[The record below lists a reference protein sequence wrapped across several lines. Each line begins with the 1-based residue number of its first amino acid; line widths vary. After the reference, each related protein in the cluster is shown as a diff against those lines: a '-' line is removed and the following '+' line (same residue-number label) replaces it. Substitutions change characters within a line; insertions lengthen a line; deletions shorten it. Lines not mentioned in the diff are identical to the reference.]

1 MDKNVTLVIMA
12 AGMGSRFGGLKQVE
26 SMGPNGEFLLD
37 YSIYDAIVSG
47 FNKVVFIIRKENY
60 DLFRTTIGKRIEEKI
75 DVEYV
80 FQEFDDIKD
89 KYNIPDTRV
98 KPLGTAHAILCTK
111 DVVKTPF
118 IIINAD
124 DFYGRDSFMK
134 AKEFLN
140 KVDNDSYNYGM
151 IGYLTK
157 NTLTENGSVKRGI
170 CKIENNYLKDIIESK
185 VERVNNDII
194 ATPVNGGDSFKVS
207 EDTTVSMNMFLF
219 TPTIYKL
226 LEDEFPIFM
235 ENNKDNLETCEYLIP
250 DVLQKNIKNNTI
262 TIEVVNTTS
271 KWYGVTYREDKENV
285 VNSLNKL
292 IEEKEYP
299 QNLWKK

>member
-140 KVDNDSYNYGM
+140 KVDNNSYNYGM

-194 ATPVNGGDSFKVS
+194 ATPVNGSDSFKVS